1 MVQKTERPIETSL
14 SAYSIIQDLKNTQA
28 NITFGQ
34 LINIAPS
41 VRAELS
47 KGLRRPKDTE
57 TTANTF
63 GNQTKLTAL
72 CCAATVNNIPITLIV
87 DSGASGSV
95 VSKAFLDEH
104 KIHVERA
111 STTIMTGITGSR
123 IKPIGAIDN
132 FPVTVAG
139 LTMPVTVD
147 VTEALS
153 YSVIVGNDWLT
164 KVKAVIDYQSPSL
177 TINVKGRQQHI
188 PCTINN
194 RPGELITPPPRST
207 YKNEEYKDSSD
218 KSDESSYLYN
228 ETELVGS
235 QERPLGQINW
245 GKLQADEMRYF
256 SVKEKAH
263 PTKQGITIDQRLYSW
278 QEIQA
283 IHGRFQMGKK
293 KKHKHWH
300 GPSAR
305 CWCNNPLYSPTDQC
319 NNC

>member
-1 MVQKTERPIETSL
+1 MT
-14 SAYSIIQDLKNTQA
+14 
-28 NITFGQ
+28 NINGD
-34 LINIAPS
+34 
-41 VRAELS
+41 
-47 KGLRRPKDTE
+47 RR
-57 TTANTF
+57 
-63 GNQTKLTAL
+63 
-72 CCAATVNNIPITLIV
+72 
-87 DSGASGSV
+87 
-95 VSKAFLDEH
+95 
-104 KIHVERA
+104 
-111 STTIMTGITGSR
+111 
-123 IKPIGAIDN
+123 KPLGAIDN

-194 RPGELITPPPRST
+194 RLGELITPSPRPI
-207 YKNEEYKDSSD
+207 YKDEEYEDSSD
-218 KSDESSYLYN
+218 ESDESSYLYN

-245 GKLQADEMRYF
+245 GKLQADEMKYF
-256 SVKEKAH
+256 SVREKAYS
-263 PTKQGITIDQRLYSW
+263 TKQGITIDQRLYLW

-283 IHGRFQMGKK
+283 IHGRFQMSGK

-300 GPSAR
+300 GPGVR
-305 CWCNNPLYSPTDQC
+305 CWCDNPLYSPTDQC
-319 NNC
+319 NNCWSDARTYATLRAYITAQ